1 MASGYDIPT
10 NPLNDASIFPLAGY
24 CKLNIMRICQPSDR
38 ATLEFRQFPGGD
50 FNQPLLIWGWVKFLG
65 LLVTHACACADG
77 VSPFPAEGSEEE
89 RG

>member
-1 MASGYDIPT
+1 M
-10 NPLNDASIFPLAGY
+10 
-24 CKLNIMRICQPSDR
+24 NIMRICQPSDR

-89 RG
+89 GVKGGMKNPWLCWVDNV